1 MKQKK
6 LTTDNRQLTTVAAK
20 QGLRFHE
27 VRALFFIFCFL
38 LMSHAASAVDLGI
51 DVLAE
56 HHFDLLRGKRVG
68 LVTNQ
73 TGVNQHGVL
82 TRLVLKKNVHLV
94 ALYTPEHG
102 LDGVEKAGVD
112 VRSRRDRLTGLTA
125 FSLYGDTRK
134 PTPQMLAGIDVL
146 VFDMQDIGCRSY
158 TYISTMAKCLQA
170 CAEQHKEFVILDRPN
185 PLGGERIEGMPL
197 DPQWVSFV
205 GQLPVPYVHGMTM
218 GELALMANEKGWMSP
233 IKADLKVIRM
243 RGWSRSMA
251 WSNIGLAWVKPS
263 PNIPNALSP
272 FYYVVTGV
280 VSELGD
286 GIDIGI
292 GTTSAFEFFTAHW
305 IKPAMY
311 PYLLSK
317 CNGMGVYPYMTR
329 CGKGV
334 RFKINPRSGN
344 LAAASLYL
352 LAASYHQTHGTLIA
366 RAPHEKLNLFY
377 KVYGSSSIKEQ
388 LARKSPEQIIASWT
402 PFLNHFRCERQPFL
416 LYQ

>member
-1 MKQKK
+1 MIKH
-6 LTTDNRQLTTVAAK
+6 LTRIT
-20 QGLRFHE
+20 
-27 VRALFFIFCFL
+27 FL
-38 LMSHAASAVDLGI
+38 LTVFFLTALKATAAVDLGI

-73 TGVNQHGVL
+73 TGVNKQGVL
-82 TRLVLKKNVHLV
+82 TRLVLKKNVRLV

-112 VRSRRDRLTGLTA
+112 VRSRKDRLTGLTA
-125 FSLYGDTRK
+125 YSLYGDTRK
-134 PTPQMLAGIDVL
+134 PTPAMLSGIDVL

-185 PLGGERIEGMPL
+185 PLGGERVEGMPL

-218 GELALMANEKGWMSP
+218 GELAIMANEKGWMSP

-243 RGWSRSMA
+243 HGWSRSMV
-251 WSNIGLAWVKPS
+251 WSNTGLAWVKPS
-263 PNIPNALSP
+263 PNIPNCYSP

-280 VSELGD
+280 VSELGE

-292 GTTSAFEFFTAHW
+292 GTTSAFEFFTAPW
-305 IKPAMY
+305 LKSNAY

-317 CNGMGVYPYMTR
+317 CSGIGVYPYSTR

-344 LAAASLYL
+344 LSAASLYL
-352 LAASYHQTHGTLIA
+352 LALSYHQTHGSIFA

-377 KVYGSSSIKEQ
+377 KVYGTSKIREE
-388 LARKSPEQIIASWT
+388 LAHKSPSQIIASWT
-402 PFLNHFRCERQPFL
+402 PFLNHFRGERQPFL